1 MKRHA
6 DYVPLHL
13 HTEYSLL
20 DGAIRIDEL
29 VQKASEYRMP
39 AIAITDHGNL
49 FGAIEFY
56 KKAVKAGLKPII
68 GCEVYLAPDS
78 RFSRKVLPTGE
89 KAFHLILLAKDMD
102 GYKNLMQ
109 LSSKAYIEGFYY
121 KPRIDIELLQSHS
134 SGLIGLSAC
143 MHGEVPYYI
152 GLGDIDRAREAALRY
167 KQIFGDGNFYLELQD
182 NGLKEQGEINRALVE
197 LSKEL
202 QIPVVATNDCHYL
215 RQDDYKAHDILLCIQ
230 TGKSVHAKDRL
241 RFDTDQLYFKSP
253 EEIKRSF
260 SEIPE
265 SIKNTIEIAEKCN
278 LDLRLGEPL
287 LPRYKL
293 PEDRTAE
300 QELERLAEEGLK
312 RKLGGDPPEEY
323 IKRLQHEVRIINK
336 MGFAP
341 YFLIVWDFINFA
353 KSRGIPVGPGRG
365 SAAGSLV
372 AYSLNITEID
382 PIKYN
387 LFFERFLNPDRI
399 SMPDI
404 DVDFCKDKRDEV
416 IRYVAEKYGVDQV
429 AHIITFG
436 TMKARAV
443 IRDVGRALDIP
454 YSDVDRIAKMV
465 PAGINVTIDY
475 ALQTEQRLR
484 DAYEKDS
491 RIKELIDIARRLEGL
506 CRHASTHAAGVV
518 ISPSPLTN
526 YTPLYKNPSE
536 DTITTQFDM
545 KSVEAIGLLK
555 FDFLGLKTL
564 TVIEETLRYLKESG
578 KDFDLSSIPL
588 DDPKTYQLLSR
599 GQTTGV
605 FQLES
610 SGMKDLLVRLEPGRF
625 EDLIALVALFRPGP
639 LGSGMVEDFIQRKKG
654 HRKVEYDIPQLK
666 EILDETYGVILY
678 QEQVM
683 RIAHKLAGFSMAE
696 ADILRKA
703 MGKKQKEQMEALQTK
718 FVSGAVKNGIPEEKA
733 KRLFEVMSHF
743 GEYGFNKSHSAAYAY
758 LAYQTAYLKAHFPV
772 EFMAANLSKEENS
785 DKVVLFIK
793 ECRQMGIQVLPPD
806 INLSESKF
814 RVIGNS
820 IRFGLEA
827 VKGIGEAAVSEI
839 LRARKEGPFRD
850 IEDLLQRVDT
860 RKVNRKALE
869 SLVKA
874 GALDSLVDS
883 DSPVVL
889 RRAKAMK
896 LIEELMDRRSSP
908 GLFGQQSLLS
918 SEKDDTIEPWSED
931 QLLAAERESLGFYI
945 TGHPIDRYNPFLQG
959 TGVRK
964 TRVLE
969 ELPDSTEVTI
979 AGIISTIKR
988 TTTKTK
994 ERMAIFTLE
1003 DDEGSVECITFPDT
1017 YSRKADIIVR
1027 NNLVFIDGTTDK
1039 SEKGVKVIVRDLW
1052 SIDDVFSIKR
1062 FKVELTLASETL
1074 NSDKLREVKETFISS
1089 KGDAPVYIRLRN
1101 NGYETVILTDYSISP
1116 CFETLERLSTLLGS
1130 NSIRL
1135 IPVNN

>member
-6 DYVPLHL
+6 EYVPLHL

-68 GCEVYLAPDS
+68 GCEVYLAPGS

-89 KAFHLILLAKDMD
+89 KAFHLVLLARDMD

-134 SGLIGLSAC
+134 KGLIGLSAC

-182 NGLKEQGEINRALVE
+182 NGLKEQEDINRTLVE

-202 QIPVVATNDCHYL
+202 QIPLVATNDCHYL
-215 RQDDYKAHDILLCIQ
+215 RQEDHRAHDILLCIQ

-241 RFDTDQLYFKSP
+241 RFETDQLYFKSP
-253 EEIKRSF
+253 EEIKKSF

-265 SIKNTIEIAEKCN
+265 SVKNTIEIAERCN

-287 LPRYKL
+287 LPTYKL

-300 QELERLAEEGLK
+300 QELERLAEEGLR

-323 IKRLQHEVRIINK
+323 MKRLQYEVKIINK

-454 YSDVDRIAKMV
+454 YSEVDRIAKMV
-465 PAGINVTIDY
+465 PAGVNVTIDY

-484 DAYEKDS
+484 DAYEKDP

-578 KDFDLSSIPL
+578 KEFDLSSIPL
-588 DDPKTYQLLSR
+588 DDPKTYQLLSK

-610 SGMKDLLVRLEPGRF
+610 SGMKDLLIRLEPGRF

-839 LRARKEGPFRD
+839 LRARKEGPFKD

-874 GALDSLVDS
+874 GALDSLVNS
-883 DSPVVL
+883 DAPVVL

-918 SEKDDTIEPWSED
+918 SEKEDTVEPWSEEE
-931 QLLAAERESLGFYI
+931 LLAAERESLGFYI

-969 ELPDSTEVTI
+969 ELPDTTEVTV

-1017 YSRKADIIVR
+1017 YSRKADIIVK

-1039 SEKGVKVIVRDLW
+1039 SEKGVKIIVRDLW
-1052 SIDDVFSIKR
+1052 SIDDVFSVKR
-1062 FKVELTLASETL
+1062 FKVELTLASDTL
-1074 NSDKLREVKETFISS
+1074 NSDKLREVKETFVSS

-1116 CFETLERLSTLLGS
+1116 CFETLERLSSLLGS

>member
-6 DYVPLHL
+6 EYVPLHL

-29 VQKASEYRMP
+29 VRKASEYRMP

-68 GCEVYLAPDS
+68 GCEVYLAPGS

-89 KAFHLILLAKDMD
+89 KAFHLILLARDMD

-134 SGLIGLSAC
+134 KGLIGLSAC

-167 KQIFGDGNFYLELQD
+167 KQIFGDRNFYLELQD
-182 NGLKEQGEINRALVE
+182 NGLKEQEEINRTLVE

-202 QIPVVATNDCHYL
+202 QIPLVATNDCHYL
-215 RQDDYKAHDILLCIQ
+215 RQEDHRAHDILLCIQ

-241 RFDTDQLYFKSP
+241 RFETDQLYFKSP

-265 SIKNTIEIAEKCN
+265 AVKNSVEIAEKCN

-287 LPRYKL
+287 LPTYKL

-300 QELERLAEEGLK
+300 QELERLAEEGLR

-323 IKRLQHEVRIINK
+323 MKRLQYEVRIINK

-416 IRYVAEKYGVDQV
+416 IHYVAEKYGVDQV

-465 PAGINVTIDY
+465 PAGVNVTIDY

-484 DAYEKDS
+484 DAYEKDP

-578 KDFDLSSIPL
+578 KNFDLSSIPL
-588 DDPKTYQLLSR
+588 DDPKTYQLLSK

-806 INLSESKF
+806 INLSESNF

-874 GALDSLVDS
+874 GALDSLVDL
-883 DSPVVL
+883 DAPVVL

-918 SEKDDTIEPWSED
+918 SEKEDTVEPWSEEE
-931 QLLAAERESLGFYI
+931 LLAAERESLGFYI

-969 ELPDSTEVTI
+969 ELPDTTEVTV

-1017 YSRKADIIVR
+1017 YSRKADIIVK

-1039 SEKGVKVIVRDLW
+1039 SEKGVKIIVRDLW
-1052 SIDDVFSIKR
+1052 SIDDVFSVKR

-1074 NSDKLREVKETFISS
+1074 NSDKLREVKETFVSS

-1116 CFETLERLSTLLGS
+1116 CFETLERLSSLLGS